1 MPTVS
6 VRYIVDDVDDAIR
19 FYVDHL
25 GFTEVMH
32 PAPTFAMLTRGDLR
46 LALSQPGGGPGGGAA
61 LPDGTLPTP
70 GGWNRFAIE
79 VDDVDARNAQLTAAG
94 FHARS
99 DVIDGVG
106 GRQVIIDD
114 PSGNPVELFQ
124 PTIEQARLDQGS
136 KP

>member
-1 MPTVS
+1 MATVS
-6 VRYIVDDVDDAIR
+6 VRYIVDDVDEAIR

-32 PAPTFAMLTRGDLR
+32 PAPTFAMLTLGDLR
-46 LALSQPGGGPGGGAA
+46 LALSQPGGGPGGGGS

-70 GGWNRFAIE
+70 GGWNRFAVE
-79 VDDVDARNAQLTAAG
+79 VDDIESLHAALTAAG

-99 DVIDGVG
+99 TVIDGVG

-124 PTIEQARLDQGS
+124 PTIDDARLS
-136 KP
+136 R

>member
-1 MPTVS
+1 MPSVS

-32 PAPTFAMLTRGDLR
+32 PAPTFAMLSHGDLR
-46 LALSQPGGGPGGGAA
+46 LVLSKPGGGPGGGAA
-61 LPDGTLPTP
+61 MPDGAVPTP

-79 VDDVDARNAQLTAAG
+79 VADIDALHASLTGAG
-94 FHARS
+94 VHARS
-99 DVIDGVG
+99 PIIDGVG
-106 GRQVIIDD
+106 GRQVIVDD

-124 PTIEQARLDQGS
+124 PTIAEAKLG
-136 KP
+136 

>member
-1 MPTVS
+1 MPSVS
-6 VRYIVDDVDDAIR
+6 VRYIVNDVDDAIR

-32 PAPTFAMLTRGDLR
+32 PAPTFAMLARGDLR
-46 LALSQPGGGPGGGAA
+46 LALSQPGGGPGGGAV

-70 GGWNRFAIE
+70 GGWNRFTIE
-79 VDDVDARNAQLTAAG
+79 VDDVEQLHRELVAAG
-94 FHARS
+94 VHPRS
-99 DVIDGVG
+99 AVVDGVG

-124 PTIEQARLDQGS
+124 PTIPEAKLDR
-136 KP
+136 